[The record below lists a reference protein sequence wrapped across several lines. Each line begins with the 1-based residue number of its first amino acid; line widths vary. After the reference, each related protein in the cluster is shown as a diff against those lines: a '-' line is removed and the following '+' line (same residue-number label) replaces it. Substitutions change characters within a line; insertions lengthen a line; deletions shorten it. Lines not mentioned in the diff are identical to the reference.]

1 MAESRS
7 IALAILA
14 ILLSQYLEV
23 QVHRLHIVVQL
34 QQHYSNLLS
43 RKAQV
48 VQS

>member
-7 IALAILA
+7 IALVK
-14 ILLSQYLEV
+14 LSQYLEV